1 MMNINMTALMLAGE
15 LALKGMVAIFVV
27 IIAIYICVSIMLK
40 VAQIKKKN

>member
-1 MMNINMTALMLAGE
+1 MINLTALALAGE

-40 VAQIKKKN
+40 ATQGRKKQ